1 MTLHHACSA
10 MTILALACAPVVG
23 FADEGAPQPK
33 NWNFDAD
40 KPGTAPAGL
49 VLAKTGAG
57 REGRWLVRAEKDAP
71 SGANVLAQL
80 DADDTDY
87 RFPIA
92 VAEAPDLQDLRVSV
106 KCKPVSGKVDQACG
120 LVFRYR
126 DANNYYITR
135 ANALEG
141 NIRLY
146 FVKDGKRKQI
156 ASFTGLVTANTWH
169 DYRVEAKGSHLSVFW
184 DGKQVLSVED
194 HTFPEAGKIGL
205 WTKADSVSYFD
216 DLVVTP
222 L

>member
-1 MTLHHACSA
+1 ML
-10 MTILALACAPVVG
+10 
-23 FADEGAPQPK
+23 E
-33 NWNFDAD
+33 N
-40 KPGTAPAGL
+40 
-49 VLAKTGAG
+49 
-57 REGRWLVRAEKDAP
+57 
-71 SGANVLAQL
+71 
-80 DADDTDY
+80 
-87 RFPIA
+87 
-92 VAEAPDLQDLRVSV
+92 LRVSV

-146 FVKDGKRKQI
+146 FVRDGKRKQI
-156 ASFTGLVTANTWH
+156 GSFNAPVTRNTWH
-169 DYRVEAKGSHLSVFW
+169 DYRVEANGSRISVYW
-184 DGKQVLSVED
+184 DGKQVLSVD
-194 HTFPEAGKIGL
+194 DSTFPGAGTIGL